1 LKSLLSLI
9 VAFTL
14 TASVCRAQFFPKSSL
29 DSRGDAFKANWY
41 SGQLRALKEASLLPQ
56 SVDPL
61 LPQSV
66 DHQTSHSYRFLWLRT
81 FNHPIAVRID
91 IQPDGT
97 GTLSTKVTSGAGGY
111 APGNLIEDTS
121 RPLSGSEV
129 KSFLALVDRT
139 SFWTAPNPINDQAG
153 NDGSQW
159 IIEGVEGAKYHV
171 IDRWTPKSGAA
182 YELGKFLA
190 FDLAKMDIP
199 KREIY

>member
-1 LKSLLSLI
+1 MKSFLSLI

-14 TASVCRAQFFPKSSL
+14 TASVSRAQFFPKSSL
-29 DSRGDAFKANWY
+29 DSRGDAFKATWY
-41 SGQLRALKEASLLPQ
+41 SGQLRALKEPS
-56 SVDPL
+56 L

-66 DHQTSHSYRFLWLRT
+66 DHQTLHSYRFLWLRT

-111 APGNLIEDTS
+111 APGNLIENTS
-121 RPLSGSEV
+121 RQLSGSEV

-139 SFWTAPNPINDQAG
+139 SFWTAPNPVNDQAG
-153 NDGSQW
+153 TDGSQW

-171 IDRWTPKSGAA
+171 IDRWMPKSGAA
-182 YELGKFLA
+182 YELGEFLA
-190 FDLAKMDIP
+190 FDLAKMNIP